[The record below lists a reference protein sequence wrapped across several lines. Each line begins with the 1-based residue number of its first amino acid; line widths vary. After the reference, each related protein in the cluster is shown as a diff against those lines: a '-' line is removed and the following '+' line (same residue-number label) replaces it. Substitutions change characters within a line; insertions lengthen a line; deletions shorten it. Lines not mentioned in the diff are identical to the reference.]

1 MYADTATLNGA
12 LPRGMP
18 NLSLTEEQ
26 IDQLVAYLQTLE

>member
-18 NLSLTEEQ
+18 DLELSEEQ
-26 IDQLVAYLQTLE
+26 IDQLVAYLQTLD